1 MKNATTVIRCRDTDC
16 FFFAS
21 LRKFLPVAVVL
32 RRKNDCTWVRAR
44 GNQLIH
50 RTAVREHPP
59 PLTLSSS
66 FDLILLVLLIV
77 RDDPRLPRGRTL
89 SLSPFLSLFLSLMR
103 VYENIS

>member
-1 MKNATTVIRCRDTDC
+1 MKNATIVIRCRDTDC

-21 LRKFLPVAVVL
+21 LRKFLPVAVVF

-59 PLTLSSS
+59 PLTL
-66 FDLILLVLLIV
+66 VLL
-77 RDDPRLPRGRTL
+77 RSYPPRSPHRTRRSAFTSWAYSL